1 MKRQT
6 RNHRNRVLLCVL
18 IFVCLFIL
26 LTEWLCFQLN
36 VFDIRKVFDF
46 KNVLLTQNNESI
58 KEILNQKEDEK
69 ENLDTFPKVTK
80 LSLVMVGD
88 ALFHT
93 ALHED
98 GKTENGYDFKEM
110 LSFMKPIISSY
121 DLAFYNQESILGGS
135 DLGLS
140 SYPRFNSPYEVG
152 DAFLDA
158 GFNIVSLAN
167 NHTLDRGEEA
177 ILNSVSYWKKKGIM
191 YHGSASSWDER
202 NQVKVMEKNGI
213 RYALLSYTDYTNDIP
228 VPVEK
233 EYLVNVYSEEQV
245 KKDIESIRNQ
255 TDVILVAM
263 HFGEEYSFEVTERQR
278 QIAEF
283 LSSQGVT
290 IVIGHHPHVVEPVEM
305 VGNTLVIYSLGNF
318 ISAQRG
324 IERLT
329 GLIYSVD
336 IVKEENE
343 NGSRVYLENQK
354 ASLTYTYSEE
364 MDGYRHNFKVYPY
377 YKLTENL
384 LPNWKDY
391 YNQYMSIVL
400 SNRQDIEKW

>member
-6 RNHRNRVLLCVL
+6 RNHRNRVLSCVL

-36 VFDIRKVFDF
+36 VFDVRKRFDF
-46 KNVLLTQNNESI
+46 KNVFLTQNNELI
-58 KEILNQKEDEK
+58 KENINQKEDAK
-69 ENLDTFPKVTK
+69 KNLDTFPKVTK

>member
-6 RNHRNRVLLCVL
+6 RNHRNRVLSCVL

-46 KNVLLTQNNESI
+46 KNVSIKQNNELI
-58 KEILNQKEDEK
+58 KENLNQKEDAK

-93 ALHED
+93 ALYED

-110 LSFMKPIISSY
+110 ISFMKPIISSY

-135 DLGLS
+135 NLGLS

-177 ILNSVSYWKKKGIM
+177 ILNSVSYWKKQGIM
-191 YHGSASSWDER
+191 FHGSASSWDER

-245 KKDIESIRNQ
+245 KKDIEAIRNQ

-263 HFGEEYSFEVTERQR
+263 HFGEEYSFEATERQR

-290 IVIGHHPHVVEPVEM
+290 IVIGHHPHVVQPVEM
-305 VGNTLVIYSLGNF
+305 IGNTLVIYSLGNF

-343 NGSRVYLENQK
+343 NGNRVYLENQK